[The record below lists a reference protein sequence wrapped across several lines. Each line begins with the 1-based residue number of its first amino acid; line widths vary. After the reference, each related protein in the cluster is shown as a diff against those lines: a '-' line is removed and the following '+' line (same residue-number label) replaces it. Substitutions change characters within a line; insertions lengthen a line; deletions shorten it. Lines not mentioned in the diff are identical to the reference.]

1 MQSEGICMFFVE
13 NWECFQL
20 VVPQPKQ
27 ITPENE
33 RSDQVSKDTVVLH
46 WWASKTR

>member
-1 MQSEGICMFFVE
+1 MGQFAAVEVELPVQSEGICMFFFVE

-27 ITPENE
+27 ITPENG
-33 RSDQVSKDTVVLH
+33 
-46 WWASKTR
+46 